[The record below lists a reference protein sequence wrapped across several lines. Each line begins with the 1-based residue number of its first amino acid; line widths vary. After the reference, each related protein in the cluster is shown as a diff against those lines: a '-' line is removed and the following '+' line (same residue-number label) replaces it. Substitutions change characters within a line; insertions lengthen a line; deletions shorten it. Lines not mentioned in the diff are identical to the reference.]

1 MAVTYIPVAMIQ
13 YLGCA
18 LRPPGFA
25 LINGSGNSVLN
36 LMVALLDGI
45 FCRIGLSLL
54 LGVVLAMGIKGFWYG
69 NALSGLMPFVIGF
82 GYLLSGKWK
91 KMSSR

>member
-1 MAVTYIPVAMIQ
+1 MSEERKAAER
-13 YLGCA
+13 LA
-18 LRPPGFA
+18 LR
-25 LINGSGNSVLN
+25 
-36 LMVALLDGI
+36 
-45 FCRIGLSLL
+45 L